1 MPTALQRLSIDV
13 AADVGQAVKL
23 YRGPEFLNGDNQY
36 MCPTCSRKVD
46 AERRVVITALPSVL
60 NIQVR
65 KTVWHVAFLVL
76 FSRDLGVFARTCD
89 LCSFVCAG
97 F

>member
-1 MPTALQRLSIDV
+1 M
-13 AADVGQAVKL
+13 KL

-65 KTVWHVAFLVL
+65 KAAGHVAFLAL
-76 FSRDLGVFARTCD
+76 FSRDLGVVTRTCD
-89 LCSFVCAG
+89 LRSFVCAG